1 MTKNSTG
8 HSNDSKRSFAS
19 NGALATTATA
29 LGTGALAGAAVA
41 QDEEEVVVY
50 GDDFQP
56 GVDFDVVSQLSSSAK
71 LDIIEASGSA
81 DDVFDDPDDWD
92 VFIINHDLGS
102 DAPTWGLLFTEDL
115 DLSAGDSETMGEEGD
130 IRDPELNLMRI
141 VV

>member
-1 MTKNSTG
+1 MIKNSDG
-8 HSNDSKRSFAS
+8 QSNDSKRSFVS

-29 LGTGALAGAAVA
+29 LGAGALAGAAVA
-41 QDEEEVVVY
+41 QNEDEVVVF

-56 GVDFDVVSQLSSSAK
+56 DVDFDVVSQLSSSAK

-115 DLSAGDSETMGEEGD
+115 DLSAGDSETMGEDGD
-130 IRDPELNLMRI
+130 IRDPELHLMRI
-141 VV
+141 VM